1 MDQLRE
7 ELYASY
13 IEFLQLSFTMA
24 QTDSKHLLPACEA
37 MGHAVI
43 AALPDADVATL
54 GTRMRA
60 KPTILFDGDQ
70 PVEEPLSYLSGL
82 SNEQRERLS
91 FSGEHPAWTLQAICT
106 DTRKHFGLSESDL
119 PDIDEQL
126 LIDYLSIAFRRRF
139 GNAGIQK
146 APMDLENIISIL
158 PTEYVMP
165 NTRLSDELSSGKS
178 EEGTREIIVKSTKK
192 KADNPVL
199 TKAIL
204 TFGDD
209 KAVITATRQKYTPY
223 DSAVYS
229 GIITLFEAE
238 NNIFTPAM
246 VYRAMNGLTDSEY
259 VNPSTLSKVAK
270 SIEKNRKSQLAI
282 DFTEEARQYMRAYEE
297 PGKDFNTT
305 YEGNLLVADKIT
317 VKNNGVEQTAY
328 KILRKP
334 ILYEYAQTVG
344 QVISVPIRLL
354 QTKGSVRSTEDVI
367 VLREYLLRQIENY
380 RRRHREGCFSISY
393 PAVYEVCGVSAE
405 THKNIKDKHKKIRNH
420 TEALLSEWQKQNYI
434 KAFEN
439 QRDGTRSIAS
449 VQITI

>member
-1 MDQLRE
+1 MDRIRE
-7 ELYASY
+7 ELLTSY
-13 IEFLQLSFTMA
+13 IDFLQLSFAMA
-24 QTDSKHLLPACEA
+24 QTDSRHLLPACEA
-37 MGHAVI
+37 MGRAVI
-43 AALPDADVATL
+43 AALPDADIAVL
-54 GTRMRA
+54 HGRLQQN
-60 KPTILFDGDQ
+60 PTILFDGDK
-70 PVEEPLSYLSGL
+70 PVDAPLSHLKKL
-82 SNEQRERLS
+82 TMAQRDALS
-91 FSGEHPAWTLQAICT
+91 FSGDHPAWTIQAICT
-106 DTRKHFGLSESDL
+106 DTRKHFGLAESDL

-139 GNAGIQK
+139 GSAATQM

-158 PTEYVMP
+158 PTEYVMA
-165 NTRLSDELSSGKS
+165 NTRLSDELSSGKT
-178 EEGTREIIVKSTKK
+178 EEGEHDIVVKAPKK
-192 KADNPVL
+192 KSDKPVL

-282 DFTEEARQYMRAYEE
+282 DFTDEARQYMRAYEE
-297 PGKDFNTT
+297 PARDFKTT

-334 ILYEYAQTVG
+334 ILYEYAQTVE
-344 QVISVPIRLL
+344 QVISVPIKLL

-380 RRRHREGCFSISY
+380 RRRHREGSFSISY
-393 PAVYEVCGVSAE
+393 LSVYEVCGVSAE
-405 THKNIKDKHKKIRNH
+405 SHKNIKDKHKKIRSH
-420 TEALLSEWQKQNYI
+420 TEALLSEWQKQSYI
-434 KAFEN
+434 KHFEN

>member
-7 ELYASY
+7 ELYQSY

-37 MGHAVI
+37 MGRAVI
-43 AALPDADVATL
+43 SALPDADVATL
-54 GTRMRA
+54 GARMRA
-60 KPTILFDGDQ
+60 NPTILFDGDQ
-70 PVEEPLSYLSGL
+70 PVKEPLRYLSEL
-82 SNEQRERLS
+82 SIERREQLS

-139 GNAGIQK
+139 GSAAMQK

-178 EEGTREIIVKSTKK
+178 EEGAREIVVKSTKR

-380 RRRHREGCFSISY
+380 RRRHREGSFSISY

-405 THKNIKDKHKKIRNH
+405 SHKNIKDKHKKIRNH

-439 QRDGTRSIAS
+439 QRDGTRAIAS

>member
-1 MDQLRE
+1 MEPIREALFESYLTFLR
-7 ELYASY
+7 
-13 IEFLQLSFTMA
+13 LSFEMTQA
-24 QTDSKHLLPACEA
+24 DYTTLLPACEA
-37 MGHAVI
+37 MGRAVI
-43 AALPDADVATL
+43 SALPEEDAAALHARLLQYPH
-54 GTRMRA
+54 
-60 KPTILFDGDQ
+60 ILFDGEQ
-70 PVEEPLSYLSGL
+70 PVDEPLSRIRGASPK
-82 SNEQRERLS
+82 ERERLS
-91 FSGEHPAWTLQAICT
+91 FSGDHPAWTLQAVCT
-106 DTRKHFGLSESDL
+106 DVRKHFGLSEDEK

-126 LIDYLSIAFRRRF
+126 LIDYLAIAFRRRF
-139 GNAGIQK
+139 GASGKQL

-165 NTRLSDELSSGKS
+165 NTQLSNDLSTGKS
-178 EEGTREIIVKSTKK
+178 SEGTHEMLVSASKK
-192 KADNPVL
+192 KSEKPVL

-229 GIITLFEAE
+229 GVITLYEAE
-238 NNIFTPAM
+238 NNVITPAM

-259 VNPSTLSKVAK
+259 VNPSTLAKVAK

-282 DFTEEARQYMRAYEE
+282 DFTEEAKQYMRAYET
-297 PGKDFNTT
+297 PGKDFKTT

-344 QVISVPIRLL
+344 QVISVPIHLL

-380 RRRHREGCFSISY
+380 KRRHRSGSFSLSYFSI
-393 PAVYEVCGVSAE
+393 YEVCGITNE
-405 THKNIKDKHKKIRNH
+405 THKNLKDKHKKIRSH
-420 TEALLSEWQKQNYI
+420 TEALLREWQRQAYI
-434 KAFEN
+434 SGYES
-439 QRDGTRSIAS
+439 QRDGTRAISSVLISI
-449 VQITI
+449 